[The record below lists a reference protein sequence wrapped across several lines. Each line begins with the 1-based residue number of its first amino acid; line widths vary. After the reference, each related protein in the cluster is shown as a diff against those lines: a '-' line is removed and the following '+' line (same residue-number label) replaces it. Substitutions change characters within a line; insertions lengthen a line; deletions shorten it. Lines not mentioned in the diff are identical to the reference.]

1 MGAEVVHHH
10 HVARGQGR
18 HQELLDIGKEAL
30 AVDRPVDHARR
41 GDAIVAQGRQEG
53 QRLPLAAR
61 YLGHQPATARR
72 PAMAPRHV
80 GLGPSLVDEDQ
91 PFGIN
96 PTLILPPLRPPPG
109 NVGAVLFG
117 GVQGFF

>member
-1 MGAEVVHHH
+1 M
-10 HVARGQGR
+10 RSWR
-18 HQELLDIGKEAL
+18 K
-30 AVDRPVDHARR
+30 
-41 GDAIVAQGRQEG
+41 
-53 QRLPLAAR
+53 AAR
-61 YLGHQPATARR
+61 KVSVCHFAIAAELGDLPRAYLGHQPATARR